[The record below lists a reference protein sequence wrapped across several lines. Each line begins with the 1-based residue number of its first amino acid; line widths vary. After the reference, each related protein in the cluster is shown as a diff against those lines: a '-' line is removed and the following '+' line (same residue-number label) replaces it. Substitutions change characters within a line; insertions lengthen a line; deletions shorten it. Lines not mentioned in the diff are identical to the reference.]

1 MIEFTGTQATR
12 VSDAI
17 SVKRG
22 ELIRVLKLLKSK
34 TNVVST
40 AVRLHYDDVILRI
53 QTALGLHK

>member
-12 VSDAI
+12 ISDAI

-34 TNVVST
+34 TNVAST

-53 QTALGLHK
+53 QTALGLAK

>member
-12 VSDAI
+12 ISDAI

-34 TNVVST
+34 TNVAST

-53 QTALGLHK
+53 QTALGLNK